1 MLNISNI
8 LKNKSFLTCVIL
20 TIILCFGYFFT
31 NNSIGIDDEIMDIWS
46 KLETNISINRPF
58 NLIYYQFFKINSYVS
73 AWLNLLAILFYFT
86 GIYIFIDTVISNS
99 NLPDSENPNYNINL
113 FTLFSVIALS
123 CPFII
128 YIFMFN
134 EETILYSF
142 NTILSALA
150 LYYLYKDNLKKYI
163 FIILLFITIIL
174 SSYETPFLYTLLG
187 IGFIEFLRITFNKS
201 YSIKNLYKKWALISA
216 IFIICYSLN
225 MLIVKLFKNLYHIKY
240 SRFDDFFKYDVT
252 SLSTFMN
259 SFFNT
264 LKIFCKDFIITCSH
278 NFGSILTIICYIIF
292 AIIVLYFVIK
302 NNKCFSK
309 EEDKKQSK
317 GIHILI
323 NGLYIMAVPFLIF
336 LLLGNNDLPYRNYAT
351 VGFFN
356 AFTIMLLFIIFR
368 NRKLLSKIILVF
380 AGLAVFYSSYEI
392 NKTLYTENLKFQND
406 KMYAYQIMY
415 DLCRLNLTEKPLLFI
430 GVRKNP
436 ELRYQ
441 YYKEAP
447 EINISIFN
455 WDRYDNRLKEIFT
468 VREYYFMRELGLNI
482 KGYAEL
488 PKKSKIHP
496 LITALKEQI
505 KDMNTYPQ
513 ENSIKETKDYVI
525 IKLGPSE
532 LEK

>member
-8 LKNKSFLTCVIL
+8 LKNKSFLICVIL
-20 TIILCFGYFFT
+20 TIIFCFGYFFT
-31 NNSIGIDDEIMDIWS
+31 NNSIGIDDEIIDIWS
-46 KLETNISINRPF
+46 KLDINISINRPF
-58 NLIYYQFFKINSYVS
+58 NLIYYKIFKINSYVS

-86 GIYIFIDTVISNS
+86 GIYIFISTVISNS
-99 NLPDSENPNYNINL
+99 NLPDAENPNYNINL

-123 CPFII
+123 FPFII

-163 FIILLFITIIL
+163 LIILLFITIIL

-240 SRFDDFFKYDVT
+240 SRFDDYFKYDVT
-252 SLSTFMN
+252 SLSTFLN

-278 NFGSILTIICYIIF
+278 NFGSILTIICYVIF
-292 AIIVLYFVIK
+292 AIIVIYFVIK

-309 EEDKKQSK
+309 EEDKNQIKS
-317 GIHILI
+317 IHILI
-323 NGLYIMAVPFLIF
+323 NGLFIMAVPFLIF
-336 LLLGNNDLPYRNYAT
+336 LLLGNTDLPYRNYAT

-356 AFTIMLLFIIFR
+356 AFVIMLLYIIFR
-368 NRKLLSKIILVF
+368 NKKLFSQIILF
-380 AGLAVFYSSYEI
+380 LAGLTVFYSSYEI
-392 NKTLYTENLKFQND
+392 NKTLYTEHLKFQND
-406 KMYAYQIMY
+406 KIYAYQIMY
-415 DLCRLNLTEKPLLFI
+415 DLCKLNLSEKPLLFV
-430 GVRKNP
+430 GMKKNP
-436 ELRYQ
+436 KLRYQ
-441 YYKEAP
+441 YDKEAS

-455 WDRYDNRLKEIFT
+455 WDRYDTIIGEIFT
-468 VREYYFMRELGLNI
+468 KRGYYFMRELGLNI
-482 KGYAEL
+482 KGYVEL
-488 PKKSKIHP
+488 PKKFKIIP
-496 LITALKEQI
+496 FLINLQEQI

-525 IKLGPSE
+525 IKLGPSK